1 MKGGEGEMKVNLS
14 PAIRLFIGMVE
25 GRETKVAVFGFKTHS
40 SGEGGFLVVII
51 YFHRILYCYL
61 TDKPFLS

>member
-25 GRETKVAVFGFKTHS
+25 GSETKGAVFGFKTRS
-40 SGEGGFLVVII
+40 RGEGGF
-51 YFHRILYCYL
+51 
-61 TDKPFLS
+61 